1 MIQESDNYIIIGKRQ
16 DGKVQ
21 GPVWLLYDNYEGGLL
36 THLEPGTAHHKLS
49 ISVFTGD
56 DVVWVYPDMTT
67 VIRGQ
72 FVAGTLLH
80 GHEGHVSHVTRTRDI
95 PDITVTVD
103 DDTEYKFDPSTHDH
117 LSSSPMVRDPYERK
131 YLDVRPS
138 SVAGAGMGVFARWG
152 VDKYQSFFYEKLYL
166 DPS

>member
-1 MIQESDNYIIIGKRQ
+1 MIQETDNYIIIGKRQ

-56 DVVWVYPDMTT
+56 DVVWVYPDLTT
-67 VIRGQ
+67 VITGQ

-152 VDKYQSFFYEKLYL
+152 VDKYTSFYEK
-166 DPS
+166 